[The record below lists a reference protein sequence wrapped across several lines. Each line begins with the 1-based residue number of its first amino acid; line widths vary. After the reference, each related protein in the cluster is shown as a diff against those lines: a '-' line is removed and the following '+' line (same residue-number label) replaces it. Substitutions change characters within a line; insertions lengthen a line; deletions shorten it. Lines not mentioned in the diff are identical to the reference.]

1 MTSAPIVFLGDSVTY
16 GAGAS
21 SPGESYAQVVQRRL
35 IDHGFARD
43 ADDVDSVISALGG
56 QAVDLRFSQDIGREP
71 RSLILVEVGAHSVV
85 EDAGLSPRAFAR
97 GYGLM
102 LDCLQGTGAR
112 VVVSTVPWLGWAQ
125 SDPFY
130 PRAEER
136 SAIIRLEAAMRGIP
150 VADLW
155 GAMKDR
161 PDLLSPDA
169 FHPGDAGHLLIAN
182 LFWLQIE
189 PDLHQPRGTFREQCD
204 YDGVLAL
211 RSSGADRSA
220 RSRVR

>member
-1 MTSAPIVFLGDSVTY
+1 MLAC
-16 GAGAS
+16 
-21 SPGESYAQVVQRRL
+21 RRE
-35 IDHGFARD
+35 G
-43 ADDVDSVISALGG
+43 
-56 QAVDLRFSQDIGREP
+56 
-71 RSLILVEVGAHSVV
+71 
-85 EDAGLSPRAFAR
+85 FAR

-136 SAIIRLEAAMRGIP
+136 SAIIRLEAALRGIP
-150 VADLW
+150 VVDLW

-161 PDLLSPDA
+161 PDLLSRDA

-182 LFWLQIE
+182 LFWLQIA
-189 PDLHQPRGTFREQCD
+189 PTLHQPPGTFREQCD
-204 YDGVLAL
+204 YDGVLAG
-211 RSSGADRSA
+211 RSSDVDRSA
-220 RSRVR
+220 RSAAR